1 VRNKED
7 VLIEEQAMKNL
18 ANNQEKDKFLYDNL
32 NNKGILVGDMDQG
45 KVSMYVSMTLN
56 EQLMP
61 ETK

>member
-32 NNKGILVGDMDQG
+32 DNKGILVGDMDQG